1 MTYVHCRSISHVF
14 IKGGKS
20 SNMNRLKRYLITGL
34 IVVVPVSLTVYV
46 LVFAFK
52 FVDGILGRFLNVY
65 FKRSFGYYVPGI
77 GILVSL
83 LLITLAGFLTTR
95 LIGRNIFPRIE
106 KWFSSLPLINKIYP
120 TLKQII
126 LFVLEQEQ
134 FGFKKVVLVEYPSKG
149 IWSLGFLTNE
159 NYKKIRDINN
169 KDMVSVFVPSSPG
182 PLTGY
187 VIFVPKEELRFID
200 ISISDALKIIISGG
214 VYKP

>member
-1 MTYVHCRSISHVF
+1 
-14 IKGGKS
+14 
-20 SNMNRLKRYLITGL
+20 MNRLKRYLITGL
-34 IVVVPVSLTVYV
+34 IIVIPVYLTIYV
-46 LVFAFK
+46 LIAMFRFI
-52 FVDGILGRFLNVY
+52 DGILGRSFNVY
-65 FKRSFGYYVPGI
+65 FKDLLGFYLPGL
-77 GILVSL
+77 GILAFLFSL
-83 LLITLAGFLTTR
+83 TFVGFLATKF
-95 LIGRNIFPRIE
+95 IGKGIFRNIE

-126 LFVLEQEQ
+126 LFILAQEQ

-159 NYKKIRDINN
+159 NYKKINAINN
-169 KDMVSVFVPSSPG
+169 SEMVSVFVPSSPG

-187 VIFVPKEELRFID
+187 VIFVSKENLRFVD